1 MKDGDVPGLSI
12 ALVRGGALVWHRG
25 FGVKNAK
32 TLEPVTEE
40 TVFEAASLG
49 KPVFAYAVMKLVDAR
64 KLDLD
69 TPLNHYLPGNY
80 EVGADPR
87 LDRMTARRVL
97 SHTTGLP
104 NWRSGALTIHFN
116 PGERFSYSGEGYV
129 YLSRV
134 VERITGETINAFM
147 TRTVFEP
154 LGMKSSSY
162 EWRDSYTASKT
173 SYHNTRGEPITRNN
187 ASPGNVAATLHT
199 TALDYGRFLV
209 AMLNGVGLTGIA
221 ADLMLT
227 PAVSVR
233 EGGATTIE
241 RPEAKPFPNVQWA
254 LGWGIQ
260 TTEDG
265 PSLFHW
271 GNNGDAKAYVVARRK
286 EKAGVVIF
294 ANSVYGLSIVP
305 EIVAEAIGGA
315 QPGLAWL
322 RVESYQSPARLF
334 FKSLLARGSSSTL
347 NEYREWRKGR
357 PTSDLIDENQMNR
370 FGLDLL
376 RMGRV
381 KDAIEVLEQNASEHP
396 ESFNVYDSLGEAY
409 AVNGDRA
416 LAIKNYERS
425 LELNPNN
432 RGGIEA
438 LRRLREKN

>member
-1 MKDGDVPGLSI
+1 M
-12 ALVRGGALVWHRG
+12 
-25 FGVKNAK
+25 
-32 TLEPVTEE
+32 
-40 TVFEAASLG
+40 
-49 KPVFAYAVMKLVDAR
+49 
-64 KLDLD
+64 
-69 TPLNHYLPGNY
+69 
-80 EVGADPR
+80 
-87 LDRMTARRVL
+87 
-97 SHTTGLP
+97 
-104 NWRSGALTIHFN
+104 
-116 PGERFSYSGEGYV
+116 
-129 YLSRV
+129 
-134 VERITGETINAFM
+134 
-147 TRTVFEP
+147 
-154 LGMKSSSY
+154 
-162 EWRDSYTASKT
+162 
-173 SYHNTRGEPITRNN
+173 
-187 ASPGNVAATLHT
+187 
-199 TALDYGRFLV
+199 
-209 AMLNGVGLTGIA
+209 
-221 ADLMLT
+221 
-227 PAVSVR
+227 
-233 EGGATTIE
+233 
-241 RPEAKPFPNVQWA
+241 
-254 LGWGIQ
+254 
-260 TTEDG
+260 
-265 PSLFHW
+265 FHW

>member
-1 MKDGDVPGLSI
+1 MGQSIRRASRTCSLVLLLAHAARAQLVGAAASAEQMRSGTEEIRARLERIVPDLMKDGDVPGLSI

-254 LGWGIQ
+254 LVGESRRPRTDLPCFTGG
-260 TTEDG
+260 TT
-265 PSLFHW
+265 
-271 GNNGDAKAYVVARRK
+271 ATRK
-286 EKAGVVIF
+286 H
-294 ANSVYGLSIVP
+294 
-305 EIVAEAIGGA
+305 
-315 QPGLAWL
+315 
-322 RVESYQSPARLF
+322 
-334 FKSLLARGSSSTL
+334 TL
-347 NEYREWRKGR
+347 
-357 PTSDLIDENQMNR
+357 
-370 FGLDLL
+370 
-376 RMGRV
+376 
-381 KDAIEVLEQNASEHP
+381 
-396 ESFNVYDSLGEAY
+396 
-409 AVNGDRA
+409 
-416 LAIKNYERS
+416 
-425 LELNPNN
+425 
-432 RGGIEA
+432 
-438 LRRLREKN
+438 